1 MFKSSHR
8 DRKPVIVIMDTR
20 NMQLLIF
27 QRTVRATKEFDIKL
41 GNKYWDLS
49 DWQNQDEEL
58 KIIFAINC

>member
-41 GNKYWDLS
+41 GNKY
-49 DWQNQDEEL
+49 
-58 KIIFAINC
+58 